1 MWMIELLTSEVMI
14 KKPNYWKEV
23 FQRCEVNPIEPN
35 DDMSLKV
42 LSDIGMFQFQ
52 DEIMEISQRIEK

>member
-23 FQRCEVNPIEPN
+23 FQRCDVNPIEPN

-42 LSDIGMFQFQ
+42 LSDIGMFQF
-52 DEIMEISQRIEK
+52 

>member
-23 FQRCEVNPIEPN
+23 FQRCDVNPIEPN

-52 DEIMEISQRIEK
+52 DEIMEIS